1 MGLLFVQ
8 ANIYTMMQKNGL
20 VPQKTTEREDKNRED
35 FKIGLRLVPDREI
48 IELAPYLI
56 PENLLNS
63 LKLIV
68 GREKEEPIK
77 SETDQKASSQQTP
90 T

>member
-35 FKIGLRLVPDREI
+35 FKIGLHLVPDREI
-48 IELAPYLI
+48 IDLAPYLV

-63 LKLIV
+63 LKMIV